1 MEGVCLGRVAL
12 RFSQREKKMD
22 DARSRLK
29 AGKVETSLR
38 TPEVMA
44 DFGNV
49 EENRGAESGRL
60 SAVAPGPINIH
71 HEEPTP
77 ARPRW
82 CRMSSGR
89 PTGEIA

>member
-38 TPEVMA
+38 TPDLVRKL
-44 DFGNV
+44 GSV
-49 EENRGAESGRL
+49 EE
-60 SAVAPGPINIH
+60 
-71 HEEPTP
+71 TD
-77 ARPRW
+77 
-82 CRMSSGR
+82 
-89 PTGEIA
+89 